1 MRKETFITVLIT
13 FAVTSLL
20 WFFVFFIL
28 IPGMKSHSTHND
40 SVTQPTA
47 QHSDPTAPSY
57 QVNAKHEVDYNQSII
72 GHWDPVEVSETQ
84 LDFSEYG
91 TMKATSNKYNHPVRT
106 DYKYKLLGD
115 RMGYTLMVD
124 FYEGDWHRIEITT
137 DEDGDTYLS
146 IFDDPELGGRYRKR

>member
-91 TMKATSNKYNHPVRT
+91 TMKATSNKY
-106 DYKYKLLGD
+106 KLLGD

>member
-1 MRKETFITVLIT
+1 MRKDTFITVLIT

-20 WFFVFFIL
+20 WFFVFFVL
-28 IPGMKSHSTHND
+28 IPGMKSHGSND
-40 SVTQPTA
+40 SEAQPA
-47 QHSDPTAPSY
+47 VQQPDPTVPTY
-57 QVNAKHEVDYNQSII
+57 QVKAKREVDYSQSIV

-91 TMKATSNKYNHPVRT
+91 TLKTSSNKYNHPVRT

-137 DEDGDTYLS
+137 GDDGATYLS
-146 IFDDPELGGRYRKR
+146 IFDDPQLGGRYRKR